1 VTRIT
6 VKAVRS
12 SSHSPTIARSETDRE
27 DGSGELARIRL
38 PLDGH
43 DSRPRMEAADDVPFC
58 ISVCAV
64 MRPSSS
70 ARLTRT
76 SLCLDAHAPIWLST
90 GGCGSNLLTLGAES

>member
-1 VTRIT
+1 MTRIT

-43 DSRPRMEAADDVPFC
+43 DSRPRMEAADDVPFVFQFDC
-58 ISVCAV
+58 
-64 MRPSSS
+64 R
-70 ARLTRT
+70 
-76 SLCLDAHAPIWLST
+76 HAPVQFGTVDQDFALS
-90 GGCGSNLLTLGAES
+90 